1 LLDAAGELSTQVAP
15 TRNGIDRV
23 SETDTVPPQRVGVR
37 ELREN
42 MTGFL
47 RMVRQGASFLIT
59 SLITSHDRV
68 VAGLRPPP
76 QSQLS
81 PRQPGALRGKIRMAP
96 EFDTLPADVLAA
108 IEGEQT

>member
-23 SETDTVPPQRVGVR
+23 SQTDTIPPQRVGVR

-59 SLITSHDRV
+59 SHDRV
-68 VAGLRPPP
+68 VAELRPPP

-96 EFDTLPADVLAA
+96 DFDTLPADVLAA